1 MYRDTVS
8 LGVNRAGTYS
18 FVGLNTVPG
27 PPLDDVLAVLPALLS
42 DEEHPPGSHDKGD
55 SSDGEGGGGEA
66 VEVARER
73 PTAHLTLTI
82 LLLLTYL
89 RLYDLVQ
96 PYVLFFV
103 FVLFSSWGVLR
114 ARVCWRAYIL

>member
-55 SSDGEGGGGEA
+55 SSDGEGGGGRGSGSGERKTHCSFNSHHIVIA
-66 VEVARER
+66 YLSEV
-73 PTAHLTLTI
+73 
-82 LLLLTYL
+82 
-89 RLYDLVQ
+89 V
-96 PYVLFFV
+96 
-103 FVLFSSWGVLR
+103 
-114 ARVCWRAYIL
+114 